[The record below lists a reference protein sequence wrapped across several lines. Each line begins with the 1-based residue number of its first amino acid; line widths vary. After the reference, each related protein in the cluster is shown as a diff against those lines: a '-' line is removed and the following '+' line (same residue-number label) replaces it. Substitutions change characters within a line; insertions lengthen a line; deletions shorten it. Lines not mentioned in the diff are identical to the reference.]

1 MLFLFRRLLF
11 LGTILIAAVV
21 ILETTSLRGRL
32 GLTKRSTPAVQGGER
47 PASTSPAGTT
57 AKRAPAGL
65 RFLIWALF
73 VLLAPVLTAPLAGRI
88 LGKKSNAANA
98 LLLFG
103 YTGLDVLAAHV
114 VVGVHVVSIW
124 TALAYLVGLLGVF
137 TYNLWTCAFLA
148 KLSNA

>member
-1 MLFLFRRLLF
+1 MLFVFRRVLF
-11 LGTILIAAVV
+11 LAFTLVV
-21 ILETTSLRGRL
+21 ALMVLETTSLRGRL
-32 GLTKRSTPAVQGGER
+32 GLTKRSAPAVQGGGR
-47 PASTSPAGTT
+47 PTTTSAAGTT
-57 AKRAPAGL
+57 ARRAPAGL

-73 VLLAPVLTAPLAGRI
+73 VLLAPVVTAPLAGRV
-88 LGKKSNAANA
+88 LKKQSNAANA
-98 LLLFG
+98 VLLFG

-114 VVGVHVVSIW
+114 VLGVRVASIW